1 MTDQQNNILKGALVL
16 AGGLFLYRTFA
27 NEPNPYI
34 VDPPHVTV
42 DPSITQEQARIL
54 ADIVGAAI
62 YASSTFWGGWP
73 FGSLTEDEAAVVAAM
88 TSDAITND
96 ADVLLIADEYGIRGE
111 FATPDL
117 SLFQAI
123 RSYLSTGNIEDINDA
138 YRERGINIRI

>member
-1 MTDQQNNILKGALVL
+1 MTDQQSSVLKGALVVG
-16 AGGLFLYRTFA
+16 GGLLLYKMFA
-27 NEPNPYI
+27 NDPDPYI
-34 VDPPHVTV
+34 DNAPHVTV

-54 ADIVGAAI
+54 AEIIATAI
-62 YASSTFWGGWP
+62 YAGSTFWSGWP

-88 TSDAITND
+88 TSEAITND

-117 SLFQAI
+117 TLFQAI
-123 RSYLSTGNIEDINDA
+123 RRYLSTGDIEDINDA